1 MFSVRTYRQ
10 DLANYL
16 LSLLNELLTFDPL
29 HLTLQKTKMQK
40 QTLLNLTFLAIL
52 FLANIGCSAFQTERI
67 VPIFDPEATILPRS
81 GTIAYV
87 KNGITAM
94 AVPLNDVKAVDA
106 FGIIVFN
113 STDHW
118 ISLRQKDCSML
129 DQSGKVHKPIH
140 RSQHTFYLGKN
151 FSPKM
156 PPEFREDFRDNR
168 VLRSMGDLVP
178 LPTEDIEK
186 TTVMPRRR
194 VQFFLYFHK
203 RSVESSNLRIIVP
216 KVHSEFADTETT
228 FVFKFELQK
237 G

>member
-1 MFSVRTYRQ
+1 MNFLYLKHYISHLTSQ
-10 DLANYL
+10 TGKMKKQIL
-16 LSLLNELLTFDPL
+16 LSLQLLAIIFFANL
-29 HLTLQKTKMQK
+29 GCSTLQT
-40 QTLLNLTFLAIL
+40 
-52 FLANIGCSAFQTERI
+52 AFQTVRI
-67 VPIFDPEATILPRS
+67 VPVFDPEATILPRS

-118 ISLRQKDCSML
+118 ISLRQEDCSML
-129 DQSGKVHKPIH
+129 DQSGKVYKPIH
-140 RSQHTFYLGKN
+140 KSQHTFYLGKN
-151 FSPKM
+151 FTPKM
-156 PPEFREDFRDNR
+156 PPEFREDFRENR

-186 TTVMPRRR
+186 TTIMPRRR
-194 VQFFLYFHK
+194 VRFFLYFHK
-203 RSVESSNLRIIVP
+203 RSLESSNLRVIVP
-216 KVHSEFADTETT
+216 KVHSEFTDTETT

>member
-1 MFSVRTYRQ
+1 MKKQ
-10 DLANYL
+10 IP
-16 LSLLNELLTFDPL
+16 LSLQLLTVLFL
-29 HLTLQKTKMQK
+29 VNLGCSTLQT
-40 QTLLNLTFLAIL
+40 
-52 FLANIGCSAFQTERI
+52 AFQTERI
-67 VPIFDPEATILPRS
+67 VPVFDPEATILPRS
-81 GTIAYV
+81 GTVAYI

-106 FGIIVFN
+106 YGIIVFN

-129 DQSGKVHKPIH
+129 DQSGKVFKPIH

-151 FSPKM
+151 FTPKM
-156 PPEFREDFRDNR
+156 PPEFREDFRENR

-186 TTVMPRRR
+186 TTIMPRRR
-194 VQFFLYFHK
+194 VRFFLYFHK
-203 RSVESSNLRIIVP
+203 RSAESSNLRIIVP
-216 KVHSEFADTETT
+216 KVHSEFTDTETT
-228 FVFKFELQK
+228 FVFKFEVQK

>member
-1 MFSVRTYRQ
+1 MN
-10 DLANYL
+10 L
-16 LSLLNELLTFDPL
+16 L
-29 HLTLQKTKMQK
+29 HLTHYISRIALQKRKMKK
-40 QTLLNLTFLAIL
+40 QIPLSLQLLAIL
-52 FLANIGCSAFQTERI
+52 LLANLGCSTLQTVFQTAFKTERI
-67 VPIFDPEATILPRS
+67 VPVFDPEATLLMRS
-81 GTIAYV
+81 GSVAYI
-87 KNGITAM
+87 KNEITAI

-118 ISLRQKDCSML
+118 ISLRQEDCSML

-151 FSPKM
+151 FTPKM
-156 PPEFREDFRDNR
+156 PPEFREDFRENR

-178 LPTEDIEK
+178 LPSEDIEK

-194 VQFFLYFHK
+194 VRFFLYFHK
-203 RSVESSNLRIIVP
+203 RSVESSNLRIIIP
-216 KVHSEFADTETT
+216 KVHSEFTDTETT
-228 FVFKFELQK
+228 FVFKFEVQK

>member
-1 MFSVRTYRQ
+1 MNFLYLKHYISRLTSQ
-10 DLANYL
+10 TGKMKKQIL
-16 LSLLNELLTFDPL
+16 LSLQLLAIIFFASL
-29 HLTLQKTKMQK
+29 GCSTLQT
-40 QTLLNLTFLAIL
+40 
-52 FLANIGCSAFQTERI
+52 AFQTVRI
-67 VPIFDPEATILPRS
+67 VPVFDPEATILPRS

-118 ISLRQKDCSML
+118 ISLRQEDCSML
-129 DQSGKVHKPIH
+129 DQSGKVYKPIH
-140 RSQHTFYLGKN
+140 KSQHTFYLGKN
-151 FSPKM
+151 FTPKM
-156 PPEFREDFRDNR
+156 PPEFREDFRENR

-178 LPTEDIEK
+178 LPIEDIEK
-186 TTVMPRRR
+186 TTIMPRRR
-194 VQFFLYFHK
+194 VRFFLYFHK
-203 RSVESSNLRIIVP
+203 RSLKSSNLRVIVP
-216 KVHSEFADTETT
+216 KVHSEFTDTETT

>member
-1 MFSVRTYRQ
+1 MNFIRLRHYILR
-10 DLANYL
+10 
-16 LSLLNELLTFDPL
+16 LTFQKMKMKKQRPSS
-29 HLTLQKTKMQK
+29 LQ
-40 QTLLNLTFLAIL
+40 LLVIL
-52 FLANIGCSAFQTERI
+52 FLANMGCAALQSTFQTERI

-81 GTIAYV
+81 GTVAYV

-94 AVPLNDVKAVDA
+94 AIPLNDVKAVDA

-118 ISLRQKDCSML
+118 ISLRQEDCSML
-129 DQSGKVHKPIH
+129 DQSGKVAKPIH

-151 FSPKM
+151 FRPKM
-156 PPEFREDFRDNR
+156 PPEFREDFRESR
-168 VLRSMGDLVP
+168 VLRSMGDLVA

-194 VQFFLYFHK
+194 VRFFLYFHK
-203 RSVESSNLRIIVP
+203 RSIKSSNLRIIVP
-216 KVHSEFADTETT
+216 KVHSEFTDTETT
-228 FVFKFELQK
+228 FVFKFEVQK

>member
-1 MFSVRTYRQ
+1 MNFLYLKHYISHLTSQ
-10 DLANYL
+10 TGKMKKQIL
-16 LSLLNELLTFDPL
+16 LSLQLLAIIFFANL
-29 HLTLQKTKMQK
+29 GCSTLQT
-40 QTLLNLTFLAIL
+40 
-52 FLANIGCSAFQTERI
+52 AFQTVRI
-67 VPIFDPEATILPRS
+67 VPVFDPEATILPKS

-129 DQSGKVHKPIH
+129 DQSGKVYKPIH
-140 RSQHTFYLGKN
+140 KSQHTFYLGKN
-151 FSPKM
+151 FTPKM
-156 PPEFREDFRDNR
+156 PPEFREDFRENR

-186 TTVMPRRR
+186 TTIMPRRR
-194 VQFFLYFHK
+194 ARFFLYFHK
-203 RSVESSNLRIIVP
+203 RSLESSNLRVIVP
-216 KVHSEFADTETT
+216 KVHSEFTDTETT

>member
-1 MFSVRTYRQ
+1 MNF
-10 DLANYL
+10 LYL
-16 LSLLNELLTFDPL
+16 KHYISHLTSQTGKMKKQISLSLQLLAIIFFANL
-29 HLTLQKTKMQK
+29 GCSTLQT
-40 QTLLNLTFLAIL
+40 
-52 FLANIGCSAFQTERI
+52 AFQTVRI
-67 VPIFDPEATILPRS
+67 VPVFDPEATILPRS

-118 ISLRQKDCSML
+118 ISLRQEDCSML
-129 DQSGKVHKPIH
+129 DQSGKVYKPIH
-140 RSQHTFYLGKN
+140 KSQHTFYLGKN
-151 FSPKM
+151 FTPKM
-156 PPEFREDFRDNR
+156 PPEFREDFRENR
-168 VLRSMGDLVP
+168 VLRSMGDPVP

-186 TTVMPRRR
+186 TTIMPRRR
-194 VQFFLYFHK
+194 VRFFLYFHK
-203 RSVESSNLRIIVP
+203 RSLESSNLRVIVP
-216 KVHSEFADTETT
+216 KVHSEFTDTETT

>member
-1 MFSVRTYRQ
+1 MKKQ
-10 DLANYL
+10 IP
-16 LSLLNELLTFDPL
+16 LSLQLFTVLFLVNLGCS
-29 HLTLQKTKMQK
+29 TLQT
-40 QTLLNLTFLAIL
+40 
-52 FLANIGCSAFQTERI
+52 AFQTERI
-67 VPIFDPEATILPRS
+67 VPVFDPEATILPRS
-81 GTIAYV
+81 GTVAYI

-106 FGIIVFN
+106 YGIIVFN

-129 DQSGKVHKPIH
+129 DQSGKVFKPIH

-151 FSPKM
+151 FTPKM
-156 PPEFREDFRDNR
+156 PPEFREDFRENR

-186 TTVMPRRR
+186 TTIMPRRR
-194 VQFFLYFHK
+194 VRFFLYFHK
-203 RSVESSNLRIIVP
+203 RSAESSNLRIIVP
-216 KVHSEFADTETT
+216 KVHSEFTDTETT
-228 FVFKFELQK
+228 FVFKFEVQK